1 MQKLGMFEL
10 EAITAGATDTQVT
23 VLGAV
28 MCAGATFWP
37 LGTIMFGPS
46 CAALLYHAATN

>member
-1 MQKLGMFEL
+1 MTKLGML
-10 EAITAGATDTQVT
+10 EMEATQAGLDGTT

-46 CAALLYHAATN
+46 CAALLYTAATT